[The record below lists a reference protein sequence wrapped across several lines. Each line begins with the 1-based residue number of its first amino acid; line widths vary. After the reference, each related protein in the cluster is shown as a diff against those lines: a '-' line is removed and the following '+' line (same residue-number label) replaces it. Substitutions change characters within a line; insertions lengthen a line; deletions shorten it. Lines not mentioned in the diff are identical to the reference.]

1 MPQKKS
7 TPETLGYANTQSADS
22 HSDSGEVLVN
32 SPKRSRGRPPKEI
45 SDTPSP
51 VMKDEIIQHAKRL
64 FRQKGYAGISINEI
78 VEAAGITKP
87 TLYYY
92 FKDKE
97 SLYSSVMNS
106 LLEHGKDYI
115 LTGLTR
121 DASLEHNLK
130 ELTLGFFQNAPTS
143 LVCMM
148 KDALENIQDSGH
160 AMMVNTMRTQLM
172 TPFQRLFEQS
182 IEKGEIPPSNSKD
195 LALMYVMMMDA
206 VNLGFK
212 MCEGD
217 DRDIQK
223 ESEQLVNTFLYGIA
237 QK

>member
-1 MPQKKS
+1 MSRKKA
-7 TPETLGYANTQSADS
+7 TPAPTDYDNKLSPDLLS
-22 HSDSGEVLVN
+22 KSGEVSLS

-51 VMKDEIIQHAKRL
+51 VIKDEIIAHAKRL

-115 LTGLTR
+115 LTGLTKE
-121 DASLEHNLK
+121 ASLEHNLK

-160 AMMVNTMRTQLM
+160 AMMVHTMRTQIM
-172 TPFQRLFEQS
+172 TPFQKLFEQA
-182 IEKGEIPPSNSKD
+182 IQKGEIAQGNAED

-206 VNLGFK
+206 VNLGYK
-212 MCEGD
+212 MCAGEK
-217 DRDIQK
+217 RDAQR
-223 ESEQLVNTFLYGIA
+223 ESEQLVNTFLYGIVR
-237 QK
+237 K